1 MLTIDERGQLV
12 ATLAQLYD
20 FTEGS
25 RSRRVLMEQA
35 GLRRFVPT
43 IDLSGTPSTVAAQLV
58 GQLEPFGALP
68 ERPTHHALGALLT
81 YLLTLGDLPR
91 DQAAALARLLVVHQ
105 LVGDPVYLDKLRAE
119 YGIADAAATEA
130 GQAAAIERGS
140 VPSIGATPEPAF
152 APAIRDES
160 ALERVINSE
169 DNFLDI
175 HLLVG
180 ALYSASA
187 VCRIENPEGKVSGTG
202 FLIGP
207 DLLLTNQ
214 HVLKSKDYLEEA
226 VARFDHRLEGSAVAS
241 PGRVFRFQRDF
252 FHSSPAQAFD
262 YCLARLESAPLAA
275 VAADPGSD
283 VSMMDLLRAGKHRG
297 YLVPAPRFVK
307 ADDRVNIIQHPD
319 VHPLKVVM
327 TQNYVVGDMTD
338 TRVQYVAD
346 TMGGSSGSPV
356 FNQNWEVVALHHSG
370 APYPA
375 DSAGGTL
382 KKLWKGRYRVNEGI
396 PMRGLLRDLQ
406 QKGLERYLPRK

>member
-1 MLTIDERGQLV
+1 MLTVDERQQLV

-25 RSRRVLMEQA
+25 RSRRVLIEQA

-43 IDLSGTPSTVAAQLV
+43 IDLSGTPSTVAAHLV

-91 DQAAALARLLVVHQ
+91 DQAAAIARLLVVHQ
-105 LVGDPVYLDKLRAE
+105 LVGDPVYLDKLRSD
-119 YGIADAAATEA
+119 YGIADAADP
-130 GQAAAIERGS
+130 GPAAQIQRGS
-140 VPSIGATPEPAF
+140 VPSIGATAEPAF
-152 APAIRDES
+152 APAIRDDS
-160 ALERVINSE
+160 VLEQVINSE

-175 HLLVG
+175 HVLVG
-180 ALYSASA
+180 AIYSASA
-187 VCRIENPEGKVSGTG
+187 VCRIENPEGAVKGTG
-202 FLIGP
+202 FLVGP

-214 HVLKSKDYLEEA
+214 HVLKSQDYLEEA
-226 VARFDHRLEGSAVAS
+226 VARFDHRLDGGAVAS
-241 PGRVFRFQRDF
+241 PGRLFRFQRDF
-252 FHSSPAQAFD
+252 FHSSPAGAFD

-275 VAADPGSD
+275 VAAVPEGD

-307 ADDRVNIIQHPD
+307 ANDRVNIIQHPD
-319 VHPLKVVM
+319 VHPMKVVM

-338 TRVQYVAD
+338 MRVQYVAD

-356 FNQNWEVVALHHSG
+356 FNQNWEVVAIHHSG

-375 DSAGGTL
+375 DSAAVTL

-406 QKGLERYLPRK
+406 EKGLERYLPHK